1 MEKREPFISIYLLG
15 CSNSHFYS
23 IEFSALESLHHL
35 LSDALPLLRIKLRTM
50 AVCFQ
55 KQTIEDDSLM
65 LFSNSDSQEES
76 STASSCFYHSPP
88 QPSQKSKTTCRLT
101 TVRNLS
107 YAIHPHRFLANS
119 FCHLLQKPKPVNIL
133 KSVSFVAR
141 SSEILAIVGP
151 SGTGK
156 STLLRLISGRVKEN
170 EFDPKSISIN
180 GHNISSPALL
190 RKICGFV
197 AQEDNLLP
205 LLTVKETLMFSAKFK
220 LREMNARE
228 KEARVESLMQDL
240 GLLHVADSFVGDEE
254 NRGISGGERKRV
266 SIGVDMIH
274 DPPILLLDEPTS
286 GLDSSSALQVIELLS
301 SMAKGKGRTVILSI
315 HQPSYR
321 ILQFIP
327 NFLILSRGSVVHNG
341 SLESLEEAINK
352 LGYEIPLQLNA
363 IEFAMEITGSL
374 EDSYLKTPLSSV
386 QEKEPYSLSIFPE
399 GEMERVLGQHH
410 DSRQTFTSYFS
421 IWFEIMFL
429 CSRFWKIIYRTKQL
443 FLART
448 MQAIVGGFGLGSV
461 YMKVRRDEGGVAER
475 LGLFAFSLSFLL
487 SSTVEALPIYLQER
501 RVLMKEASR
510 GAYRTSSYMIA
521 NTIIFLPFLFVV
533 AVLFATPVYWLVGLN
548 PSVTAFAFFTFI
560 VWLIVLMASS
570 LVLFLSAVSPDF
582 ISGNSLICTVLGA
595 FFLFSG
601 YFIPKESI
609 PKYWLFMYYVSLY
622 RYPLDSLLTNEY
634 WSVRSECFSWQA
646 QDHSKCLLTGID
658 VLKSRGLDKDTRW
671 MNVGIMLCF
680 FLFYRLLCWIILSR
694 RVSNTTI

>member
-1 MEKREPFISIYLLG
+1 MPS
-15 CSNSHFYS
+15 C
-23 IEFSALESLHHL
+23 
-35 LSDALPLLRIKLRTM
+35 LRQM
-50 AVCFQ
+50 P
-55 KQTIEDDSLM
+55 IEDDSAI
-65 LFSNSDSQEES
+65 LFSTSNSPEES
-76 STASSCFYHSPP
+76 SASPSSSFYHSPSAAP
-88 QPSQKSKTTCRLT
+88 QNSKTTYKLA
-101 TVRNLS
+101 VRNLS
-107 YAIHPHRFLANS
+107 YTIHPHGSLATS
-119 FCHLLQKPKPVNIL
+119 FCHLVQKPKPINIL

-156 STLLRLISGRVKEN
+156 STLLQVISGRVKEKY
-170 EFDPKSISIN
+170 FDPKTISIN
-180 GHNISSPALL
+180 DQRMSSPAQL

-205 LLTVKETLMFSAKFK
+205 LLTVKETLMFGAKFRLK
-220 LREMNARE
+220 EMNAKERE
-228 KEARVESLMQDL
+228 LRVESLMQEL

-286 GLDSSSALQVIELLS
+286 GLDSKSALQVIELLS
-301 SMAKGKGRTVILSI
+301 SIAKGKERTVVFSI

-321 ILQFIP
+321 ILQYIS

-341 SLESLEEAINK
+341 SLESLEGIINE
-352 LGYEIPLQLNA
+352 LGYQIPMQLNA
-363 IEFAMEITGSL
+363 LEFSMEIISTL
-374 EDSYLKTPLSSV
+374 EDSYSKAIMSTV
-386 QEKEPYSLSIFPE
+386 EEEGQYSFLMWPA
-399 GEMERVLGQHH
+399 GALGRVPQYKDGGQMGNC
-410 DSRQTFTSYFS
+410 YFS
-421 IWFEIMFL
+421 FFFEIMFL

-461 YMKVRRDEGGVAER
+461 YLKVRKDEGGVTER

-510 GAYRTSSYMIA
+510 GAYRISSYLIA
-521 NTIIFLPFLFVV
+521 NTIVFLPFLFVV
-533 AVLFATPVYWLVGLN
+533 ALLFAVPIYWLVGLN
-548 PSVTAFAFFTFI
+548 SSITAFAFFTFI
-560 VWLIVLMASS
+560 VWLILLMASS

-595 FFLFSG
+595 YFLFSG
-601 YFIPKESI
+601 YFIPKDII

-622 RYPLDSLLTNEY
+622 RYPLDSLLINEY
-634 WSVRSECFSWQA
+634 WSVRSECFSWQD
-646 QDHSKCLLTGID
+646 QDHSQCLLTGLD

-671 MNVGIMLCF
+671 MNVGIMFCF
-680 FLFYRLLCWIILSR
+680 FVFYRVLCWIILSR
-694 RVSNTTI
+694 RASKTTI

>member
-1 MEKREPFISIYLLG
+1 MI
-15 CSNSHFYS
+15 
-23 IEFSALESLHHL
+23 
-35 LSDALPLLRIKLRTM
+35 
-50 AVCFQ
+50 
-55 KQTIEDDSLM
+55 IEDDSVI
-65 LFSNSDSQEES
+65 LFSTSNSPEES
-76 STASSCFYHSPP
+76 TTSPSSSFYHSPRAPP
-88 QPSQKSKTTCRLT
+88 QISKTPYKLA
-101 TVRNLS
+101 VKNIS
-107 YAIHPHRFLANS
+107 YTIHPHRS
-119 FCHLLQKPKPVNIL
+119 FFHLVQKPKPINIL
-133 KSVSFVAR
+133 NSVSFVAR

-156 STLLRLISGRVKEN
+156 STLLRIISGRVQEKQ
-170 EFDPKSISIN
+170 FDPRSCISIN
-180 GHNISSPALL
+180 DQPMSSPAQL

-205 LLTVKETLMFSAKFK
+205 LLTVKETLMFSAKFRLK
-220 LREMNARE
+220 EMNAKE
-228 KEARVESLMQDL
+228 KELRVESLMQEL
-240 GLLHVADSFVGDEE
+240 GLVLVADSFVGDEE

-286 GLDSSSALQVIELLS
+286 GLDSTSALQVIELLS
-301 SMAKGKGRTVILSI
+301 SIAKGKERTVVLSI

-321 ILQFIP
+321 ILQYIS

-341 SLESLEEAINK
+341 SLESLEGTINE
-352 LGYEIPLQLNA
+352 LGYQIPMQLNA
-363 IEFAMEITGSL
+363 LEFAMEIISTL
-374 EDSYLKTPLSSV
+374 EESYSKTCLSSV
-386 QEKEPYSLSIFPE
+386 EKEEEQYSYLMFPE
-399 GEMERVLGQHH
+399 GQIGRVQQHK
-410 DSRQTFTSYFS
+410 DSSQKGTCYFS
-421 IWFEIMFL
+421 ILFEIMFL

-461 YMKVRRDEGGVAER
+461 YLKLRKDEGGVAER

-501 RVLMKEASR
+501 SVLMKESSR
-510 GAYRTSSYMIA
+510 GAYRISSYLIA
-521 NTIIFLPFLFVV
+521 NTIVFLPFLFVV
-533 AVLFATPVYWLVGLN
+533 ALLFAVPIYWLVGLN
-548 PSVTAFAFFTFI
+548 SSITAFAFFTFI

-622 RYPLDSLLTNEY
+622 RYPLDSLLINEY

-646 QDHSKCLLTGID
+646 QDHSKCLLTGLD

-671 MNVGIMLCF
+671 MNVGIMFGF
-680 FLFYRLLCWIILSR
+680 FVFYRVLCWIILSR
-694 RVSNTTI
+694 RASKTTI

>member
-1 MEKREPFISIYLLG
+1 
-15 CSNSHFYS
+15 
-23 IEFSALESLHHL
+23 
-35 LSDALPLLRIKLRTM
+35 M
-50 AVCFQ
+50 AACLQ
-55 KQTIEDDSLM
+55 QMSIEDDSVI
-65 LFSNSDSQEES
+65 LFSTSNSPEES
-76 STASSCFYHSPP
+76 TTSPSSSFYHSPRAPP
-88 QPSQKSKTTCRLT
+88 QISKTPYKLA
-101 TVRNLS
+101 VKNIS
-107 YAIHPHRFLANS
+107 YTIHPHRS
-119 FCHLLQKPKPVNIL
+119 FFHLVQKPKPINIL
-133 KSVSFVAR
+133 NSVSFVAR

-156 STLLRLISGRVKEN
+156 STLLRIISGRVQEKQ
-170 EFDPKSISIN
+170 FDPRSCISIN
-180 GHNISSPALL
+180 DQPMSSPAQL

-205 LLTVKETLMFSAKFK
+205 LLTVKETLMFSAKFRLK
-220 LREMNARE
+220 EMNANE
-228 KEARVESLMQDL
+228 KELRVESLMQEL
-240 GLLHVADSFVGDEE
+240 GLVHVADSFVGDEE

-286 GLDSSSALQVIELLS
+286 GLDSTSALQVIELLS
-301 SMAKGKGRTVILSI
+301 SIAKGKERTVVLSI

-321 ILQFIP
+321 ILQYIS

-341 SLESLEEAINK
+341 SLESLEGTINE
-352 LGYEIPLQLNA
+352 LGYQIPMQLNA
-363 IEFAMEITGSL
+363 LEFAMEIISTL
-374 EDSYLKTPLSSV
+374 EESYSKTCLSSV
-386 QEKEPYSLSIFPE
+386 EKEEEQYSYLMFPE
-399 GEMERVLGQHH
+399 GQIGRVQQHK
-410 DSRQTFTSYFS
+410 DSSQKGTCYFS
-421 IWFEIMFL
+421 ILFEIMFL

-461 YMKVRRDEGGVAER
+461 YLKLRKDEGGVAER

-501 RVLMKEASR
+501 SVLMKESSR
-510 GAYRTSSYMIA
+510 GAYRISSYLIA
-521 NTIIFLPFLFVV
+521 NTIVFLPFLFVV
-533 AVLFATPVYWLVGLN
+533 ALLFAVPIYWLVGLN
-548 PSVTAFAFFTFI
+548 SSITAFAFFTFI

-622 RYPLDSLLTNEY
+622 RYPLDSLLINEY

-646 QDHSKCLLTGID
+646 QDHSKCLLTGLD

-671 MNVGIMLCF
+671 MNVGIMFGF
-680 FLFYRLLCWIILSR
+680 FVFYRVLCWIILSR
-694 RVSNTTI
+694 RASKTTI